1 MANAAITALGS
12 IAYHAVADPAS
23 GFSHQL
29 VTTSPSTFP
38 QEAGYQI
45 TAGPTPGT
53 IHSAAAPYPYGTPMP
68 YHFSEAGYGVD
79 GVQVYAEYG
88 NVQPTRRSSNHAY
101 TPGYGDAWPSEAA
114 AQPPQPGQIV
124 NYNGSESPGVVI
136 EQRKIIIR
144 NLDRAGLS
152 EATILDLIAQHT
164 GIMGTTAAGQIERVE
179 VRINNDGRARG
190 TAFVTFCAP
199 ELARIAI
206 AALEGRE
213 IGDRQISARF
223 TTEGVSSSGG
233 VSSRPGRRLAGG
245 GGGGGDMNARSDGGA
260 ASKHSRL
267 SRGHAAAL
275 RSAAAAP
282 SAPPSAA
289 ASVSGLVSVG
299 NGSMNEKKEGPPVV
313 VDGSGGRW
321 KKEMPPVVVDG
332 SAGKQGQGVALW

>member
-1 MANAAITALGS
+1 
-12 IAYHAVADPAS
+12 
-23 GFSHQL
+23 
-29 VTTSPSTFP
+29 
-38 QEAGYQI
+38 
-45 TAGPTPGT
+45 
-53 IHSAAAPYPYGTPMP
+53 
-68 YHFSEAGYGVD
+68 VD

-101 TPGYGDAWPSEAA
+101 APGYGDAWPSEAA
-114 AQPPQPGQIV
+114 AQPPPPGQSQSQSQIV

-152 EATILDLIAQHT
+152 EATVLDLITQHT

-199 ELARIAI
+199 ELARIAV

-213 IGDRQISARF
+213 VGDRQISARF
-223 TTEGVSSSGG
+223 TTEGVSSGG
-233 VSSRPGRRLAGG
+233 FSSRPGRRLAGG
-245 GGGGGDMNARSDGGA
+245 GGGGGGMNARLDGGA
-260 ASKHSRL
+260 ASKHSRS
-267 SRGHAAAL
+267 SRGHASAS
-275 RSAAAAP
+275 RSAVAAV

-299 NGSMNEKKEGPPVV
+299 NGSLNEKKEGPPVV

-332 SAGKQGQGVALW
+332 SAGKQVQGVALW